1 MTPPVLVPLAAG
13 VGVGVGVLMVV
24 LGVAGEG
31 EDERGGVSRSDRGF
45 RALSLPQMPLA
56 QLAGS
61 ALAGV
66 VMFLVTGWLIG
77 AALCAVAAVTLPAAF
92 DRRGEEV
99 ADVERMDAVAAW
111 AEMLRDTMAAA
122 AGLEEAIVSTA
133 AVAPEPIRDP
143 VQRLATRLQR
153 ERLGPALRD
162 LALELDDATADLVV
176 TALSMAE
183 SKPARDLGSLLGA
196 LASSARMEVSMR
208 RRVHAGRARLRTA
221 VRVVT
226 VTTLGFAGLLILF
239 NGDFLAPYDDAVGQ
253 AWLLVV
259 GMIFAGAIFALRR
272 MARIEESPRLFSANA
287 PTEAAERW

>member
-1 MTPPVLVPLAAG
+1 MTAHVLAALTAGMG
-13 VGVGVGVLMVV
+13 VGVGALMIV
-24 LGVAGEG
+24 LGLTGHDA
-31 EDERGGVSRSDRGF
+31 SRPDRGP
-45 RALSLPQMPLA
+45 RTMSLPQVPLA
-56 QLAGS
+56 HVAGS
-61 ALAGV
+61 ALAGM
-66 VMFLVTGWLIG
+66 VMFLVTGWVIG
-77 AALCAVAAVTLPAAF
+77 AALCAVAVVTLPSSF
-92 DRRGEEV
+92 SRRGDEV
-99 ADVERMDAVAAW
+99 ADIERMDAVAAW

-122 AGLEEAIVSTA
+122 AGLEEAIISTA
-133 AVAPEPIRDP
+133 AVAPHPIRGP
-143 VQRLATRLQR
+143 VKRLASRLQR

-162 LALELDDATADLVV
+162 LAHEVDDATADLVV

-239 NGDFLAPYDDAVGQ
+239 NNDFLAPYDDALGQ

-259 GMIFAGAIFALRR
+259 GMLFAGAIVALRR
-272 MARIEESPRLFSANA
+272 MARIEDAPRLFVTRT
-287 PTEAAERW
+287 PTGAAGPC